1 MRAENGQ
8 PAQAR
13 SVLIIDNDRDIT
25 EVVRALLQ
33 DEGYQVSTLGEVKPD
48 AISATVGRLE
58 PDAVLL
64 DGESEL
70 AGFGRS
76 WEQAAQLAE
85 RARPIP
91 VVMFSAH
98 HHDLNEARE
107 GQSERSRRAKLSG
120 VVGKP
125 FDVEDLLEV
134 VAAAVGRT
142 ASFDRSLAA
151 DAARSSGLAK
161 ELERVGAEEV
171 QPSARREW
179 VTFRTPTGR
188 LMQIYWWQSGG
199 SYLVGRYDDDGRH
212 LENIALTYDRS
223 SAVDICAA
231 VLRAERLPG

>member
-8 PAQAR
+8 TADVR
-13 SVLIIDNDRDIT
+13 SVLIVDNDRDIT

-33 DEGYQVSTLGEVKPD
+33 DEGYQVSTLSDLSPD
-48 AISATVGRLE
+48 AVAATVGRLE
-58 PDAVLL
+58 PDAILL

-76 WEQAAQLAE
+76 WEQAARLAE

-98 HHDLNEARE
+98 HRDLNEARE
-107 GQSERSRRAKLSG
+107 GQSERSRRAKLAG

-125 FDVEDLLEV
+125 FDVEDLLDV
-134 VAAAVGRT
+134 IATAVGGT

-151 DAARSSGLAK
+151 DAARSGGLAK

-171 QPSARREW
+171 QASARREW
-179 VTFRTPTGR
+179 VTFRTPAGR
-188 LMQIYWWQSGG
+188 MMQIYWWQSGG
-199 SYLVGRYDDDGRH
+199 AYLVGRYDDDGRH
-212 LENIALTYDRS
+212 LENIALTYDRG

-231 VLRAERLPG
+231 VLRAEQLPD